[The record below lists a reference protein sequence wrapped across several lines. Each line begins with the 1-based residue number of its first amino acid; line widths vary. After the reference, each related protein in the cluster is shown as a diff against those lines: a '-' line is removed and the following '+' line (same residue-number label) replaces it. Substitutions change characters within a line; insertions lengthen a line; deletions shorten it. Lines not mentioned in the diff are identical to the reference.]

1 MRNDTFV
8 GIDVSSS
15 WLDVATRPA
24 SQQRRFANDP
34 AGISE
39 IISWLAELEPGCVVM
54 EATGGLEV
62 PLAAALSTADI
73 GVAVINPRQVRDFA
87 KATGRLAK
95 TDAIDAEVLAHF
107 ALAVRPEVRPLPDE
121 QARHLSALVAR
132 RRQVIGMI
140 TAETNRLKRA
150 ASAVRG
156 RIDAHIAFLRS
167 ELADID
173 GQLAQAI
180 KNTPVW
186 REQDNLLRSVPGI
199 GQATIVSLLSEL
211 PELGKLNRK
220 QIAALAGVAP
230 INKDSG
236 THRAKRSVW
245 GGRRRL
251 RSAIYMAT
259 LVATRH
265 NPVISAFY
273 ERLLDAGKPKKVAL
287 VACMRKLLTILN
299 CMLRDGTSWD
309 EHRFQ
314 SRSQMQVTS

>member
-8 GIDVSSS
+8 GIDVSNR

-24 SQQRRFANDP
+24 SHKRRFANDP

-39 IISWLAELEPGCVVM
+39 IISWLGELEPSCVVM

-62 PLAAALSTADI
+62 PLAAALSAAGI
-73 GVAVINPRQVRDFA
+73 GVAVINPRQARDFA
-87 KATGRLAK
+87 KATGKLAK
-95 TDAIDAEVLAHF
+95 TDSIDAAMLAHF
-107 ALAVRPEVRPLPDE
+107 AEAVRPEVRPLPDE

-132 RRQVIGMI
+132 RRQVIVMI

-150 ASAVRG
+150 ASVVRG
-156 RIDAHIAFLRS
+156 RIDAHIAFLES

-180 KNTPVW
+180 KDTPVW

-265 NPVISAFY
+265 NPVIRAFY

-314 SRSQMQVTS
+314 SRSQMQATS